1 MKTRNRLY
9 NLKIGDTTMKK
20 MMMMAVMMV
29 MTISANAMSYNVARE
44 EALFLSDKMAYELNL
59 TDAQY
64 DAVYEIN
71 LDYLMSV
78 NVHADVFGIWWD
90 RRNADLRLVLSA
102 WQYDRFMELT
112 YFFRPISWLNG
123 VITFHIYHHYDR
135 GRFFRGRPTV
145 FVSYRGGHNRK
156 PSHFYADRRVAK
168 PHHGHLPGN
177 NHHPGNN
184 NHTAMGNHSGGHS
197 GNSHTGM
204 GNHSGGHSGN
214 SHTGMNNHNGG
225 HSGNSHTAMN
235 SRSGGGH
242 SRFGGH
248 K

>member
-1 MKTRNRLY
+1 
-9 NLKIGDTTMKK
+9 MKK

-29 MTISANAMSYNVARE
+29 MTISANAMSYTVARE

-123 VITFHIYHHYDR
+123 VITFHIYTHYDR

-156 PSHFYADRRVAK
+156 PSHFYADRGVAK

-214 SHTGMNNHNGG
+214 SHTAMSNHSGGHTGNSHTGMSNHSGG
-225 HSGNSHTAMN
+225 HSGNNHTAMN
-235 SRSGGGH
+235 SRSGGGGH

-248 K
+248 R